1 MTSSNPVCDFKVGPG
16 QGATS
21 EPLGQHTHSHDAGS
35 AGAAAPHSHHHGDPA
50 KEHGHTH
57 EIMEHPGK
65 FTERDLPNYDQR
77 DWDERAFT
85 VGIGG

>member
-1 MTSSNPVCDFKVGPG
+1 MTSNSNPVCDFKLAPG
-16 QGATS
+16 QGATA
-21 EPLGQHTHSHDAGS
+21 EPLGQQGYSHDDS
-35 AGAAAPHSHHHGDPA
+35 STPHSHHHGDPA

-57 EIMEHPGK
+57 EVMEHPGK
-65 FTERDLPNYDQR
+65 FSDRDLPNFDQR

>member
-1 MTSSNPVCDFKVGPG
+1 MALKAVCDFQIAPG
-16 QGATS
+16 QAGLAD
-21 EPLGQHTHSHDAGS
+21 GQQQPHVHSHDEAS
-35 AGAAAPHSHHHGDPA
+35 VPHSHHHGDPA

-57 EIMEHPGK
+57 EVMEHPGK
-65 FTERDLPNYDQR
+65 FSERDLPNYESR

>member
-1 MTSSNPVCDFKVGPG
+1 MALKAVCDFQIAPG
-16 QGATS
+16 QTGLADS
-21 EPLGQHTHSHDAGS
+21 QQQQPHVHSHDEAS
-35 AGAAAPHSHHHGDPA
+35 VPHSHHHGDPA

-57 EIMEHPGK
+57 EVMEHPGK
-65 FTERDLPNYDQR
+65 FSERDLPNYESR

>member
-1 MTSSNPVCDFKVGPG
+1 MSNAVCDFKLASGGVADAQP
-16 QGATS
+16 Q
-21 EPLGQHTHSHDAGS
+21 HSHAHDDAS
-35 AGAAAPHSHHHGDPA
+35 APHSHHHGDPA

-57 EIMEHPGK
+57 EVMEHAGK
-65 FTERDLPNYDQR
+65 FSERDLPNFESR